1 MDIET
6 SEGVRCRSSV
16 GDRPSF
22 EVGLL
27 YPLQSYDNNSSE
39 SSIQSSAIAGM
50 HFRVPFGGPKQG
62 DCSKIKKLEEN
73 SIRLKRAQELFDAGL
88 LTAAQMK
95 ELGRQMAVDLGL

>member
-22 EVGLL
+22 EIGLL
-27 YPLQSYDNNSSE
+27 YPLQQNGYDNSISS
-39 SSIQSSAIAGM
+39 STQSSIAGM
-50 HFRVPFGGPKQG
+50 HFRVPFGGPNQG

-95 ELGRQMAVDLGL
+95 ELGRQIAVDLGL